1 MEQEQLRI
9 LTGEKR
15 VHLVPGA
22 AKLVDLVVVFIRSSG
37 ALSLKT

>member
-9 LTGEKR
+9 LAEKR
-15 VHLVPGA
+15 VLLVPGA
-22 AKLVDLVVVFIRSSG
+22 AKLVDLVVVFIGSSG